1 MQSVTKQL
9 WIAIVLYFLIGYI
22 NEFAAENQVYH
33 NINNPPL
40 YDRGH
45 NLLPQVPKI
54 LPDIGLI
61 MFIIYFI
68 VRWGITHPTTLVN
81 YLWIISL
88 LFIGRVVLLTVTQIP
103 PAVPGCS
110 TVRKNES
117 LHFKVF
123 RQGWNECMDYMY
135 SGHTIHCVLIAL
147 FTLYLSSSIF
157 EKTTVILATIV
168 ELVIIIASRIHYT
181 ADVLV
186 GTLVTILIF
195 FSWPGINNLLSHIY
209 SGGIYGAFMKSMLAK
224 LKVEQ

>member
-1 MQSVTKQL
+1 MQAVTKQL
-9 WIAIVLYFLIGYI
+9 WIAIVLYFLTGYI

-33 NINNPPL
+33 NITNPPL

-45 NLLPQVPKI
+45 NFLPLLPKFI
-54 LPDIGLI
+54 PDVGLVGLL
-61 MFIIYFI
+61 MYFI

-88 LFIGRVVLLTVTQIP
+88 LFIGRVLLLTATQVP

-110 TVRKNES
+110 TVRNNEP
-117 LHFKVF
+117 LHYRIFSK
-123 RQGWNECMDYMY
+123 GWNECMDYMY

-147 FTLYLSSSIF
+147 FTLYLSTSIF
-157 EKTTVILATIV
+157 EKTTIVLITIA
-168 ELVIIIASRIHYT
+168 ELIVIIASRIHYT

-195 FSWPGINNLLSHIY
+195 FSWPGVHNLLSHIHR
-209 SGGIYGAFMKSMLAK
+209 GGIYGAYMQSMLAK